1 MVHAQQATLASCA
14 ESLESQTANV
24 LRVFEHST
32 DEMARHSVEQWR
44 LKLAGN
50 LKDVAK
56 DLGEPLE

>member
-1 MVHAQQATLASCA
+1 
-14 ESLESQTANV
+14 
-24 LRVFEHST
+24 
-32 DEMARHSVEQWR
+32 MARHSVEQWR